1 MWDVIIE
8 KKNFYEQK
16 SQTLHPDAFIVPLA
30 KYETKLVL
38 QSEMEGV
45 EAIGFPWLQFGM
57 EGVQA
62 IGFLDYLKYIFRV
75 NRRHILVC
83 LGACLRC

>member
-1 MWDVIIE
+1 MDLGDLRVRCHNR

-45 EAIGFPWLQFGM
+45 EAIGFP
-57 EGVQA
+57 
-62 IGFLDYLKYIFRV
+62 
-75 NRRHILVC
+75 
-83 LGACLRC
+83 